1 MILYQSFDINELA
14 ECILQRN
21 SLFRSKL
28 ITKTYRAENILGNKP
43 NENEIVSDYNRRA
56 FIMQLHHKT
65 AL

>member
-1 MILYQSFDINELA
+1 MHQIYTINELT
-14 ECILQRN
+14 EFILQGN

-56 FIMQLHHKT
+56 FMLHLHHKT
-65 AL
+65 AI